1 MIVTK
6 KALPRRTV
14 LRAAG
19 LSLALPF
26 LDSMVP
32 AFARPQAAAPVRRFA
47 AVYVGNGMIM
57 PHWTPTTEGT
67 GFEFPRIVKGFE
79 PLRDQ
84 ILMLTGLRGTSGGG
98 FHASASTR
106 FLTGLPSKP
115 ESTEIEA
122 GVSLDQVLAR
132 EFGKDTQLASL
143 EMAMEGRDFAGT
155 CDIGYS
161 CAYTNTISWR
171 SPRTPLPMENNPR
184 VVFERL
190 FGDSG
195 STDAEKRRATIRS
208 TRSILDAVLE
218 RTADLQRDLGA
229 RDRSKLTEYLDAV
242 RDVERSIQKAEEQ
255 SSRELPI
262 VAKPPAAP
270 AAYGEHAKLMFDL
283 QVLALQCDLTRVTTL
298 MMNREFSGLTFP
310 EIGVFDSHHPVSHH
324 QNDPHKMDTCTK
336 INAFQA
342 SLVAYFAQKLQST
355 PDGDGSLLDHMVM
368 LYGAGMSDGNAHS
381 PISLPLMLLGGGSG
395 RLKTGGRHLRFS
407 EDTPMANLLITLLDN
422 LGMRVDTFG
431 TGIAPLPL

>member
-6 KALPRRTV
+6 KALSRRTM

-19 LSLALPF
+19 VGLALPV
-26 LDSMVP
+26 LDCMVP
-32 AFARPQAAAPVRRFA
+32 AFARAHAAERARRFA

-57 PHWTPTTEGT
+57 PHWTPTAEGT
-67 GFEFPRIVKGFE
+67 GFEFPRIIKGFE
-79 PLRDQ
+79 PLRDRL
-84 ILMLTGLRGTSGGG
+84 LMLTGLRGVSGGG

-115 ESTEIEA
+115 ESADIEA

-132 EFGKDTQLASL
+132 EFGRETQLASL

-184 VVFERL
+184 IVFERL

-195 STDAEKRRATIRS
+195 TTDAGRRRATMQS

-218 RTADLQRDLGA
+218 RVADLQRDLGA
-229 RDRSKLTEYLDAV
+229 GDRGKLTEYLDAV
-242 RDVERSIQKAEEQ
+242 REVERSIQRAEEQ

-262 VAKPPAAP
+262 VSKPAAAP
-270 AAYGEHAKLMFDL
+270 AAYDEHAKLMFDL
-283 QVLALQCDLTRVTTL
+283 QVLALQSDLTRVTTF

-310 EIGVFDSHHPVSHH
+310 EIGVFDAHHPVSHH
-324 QNDPHKMDTCTK
+324 QNDPHKIETCTK

-355 PDGDGSLLDHMVM
+355 PDGDGSLLDNMIL

-381 PISLPLMLLGGGSG
+381 PVSLPIMLLGGGSG
-395 RLKTGGRHLRFS
+395 QLETGGRHLRFS
-407 EDTPMANLLITLLDN
+407 EDTPMANLLIALFGA
-422 LGMRVDTFG
+422 LGMPVDTFG
-431 TGIAPLPL
+431 TGIEPLSL